1 MYNQYIYYMDLRQ
14 QKLTGEEWDALERPV
29 SKEEQRIL
37 EMIQS
42 GYDNINILFNDT
54 QSLINFI
61 KISENKEMHHEY
73 FYEKYFK
80 KDIDTLKK
88 KYLTGILPEKKKKKK
103 KKKMK
108 SLKKRELIRIA
119 NVDKKIDSMHE
130 QIVEFVLLEILKQFL
145 KSNNKSSDE
154 RKTYY
159 TFYTLGQILKYEIRN
174 VNPQIV
180 ELIHVILHHFQS
192 QIKKE
197 QLIKYAYELIEQ
209 NKDVHKYRDTKLY
222 EHQKRILTLCKVA
235 GPKLYLYQAP
245 TGTGKTLTPIGLVSP
260 HDPNIDRRK
269 KSLNTKIMELSLI
282 EQGDIDKIESINGK
296 INKLKDELKTI
307 PKKRRII
314 FVCAAKHV
322 GLQLAK
328 SCIALNIKIAVAF
341 GCSDPGGIR
350 LHYFAAKDFVK
361 NRRTGGI
368 FRVDNSV
375 GDNVQI
381 IISDIQ
387 SYLPAM
393 RYMLAF
399 NDPDE
404 LTWYWDEPTITLDY
418 QEHEYHEILRKNWQE
433 NLIPNII
440 LSSATLPKQEDIA
453 PCIQSFV
460 SKFNATNIDSVLSH
474 DCTKTIPILDLNGFA
489 ILPHLVYEDFP
500 TLKKS
505 ITHIKNYQT
514 LLRHFDLKEVTCF
527 IIYVNK
533 HIKIKDRYKIN
544 NYFETITDIN
554 VISIKQYYLKLLTS
568 LKDNYPKVYN
578 HFQNK
583 RSAVYEST
591 IKLTTADAHTLT
603 DGPTIYMAED
613 VEKIANFCLK
623 LASIPAAVLDVIM
636 EAINSNDLLRQ
647 EINIIDRELATI
659 DNVDEPSK
667 KKSSNNDRTKKTKKL
682 SRNTPTDMETKKK
695 DLQRQ
700 MDGLRGNLIKIE
712 LDKEFVPNTLDHLK
726 KYYKSEWLGRSFTSD
741 IPESAVEKIM
751 LLEVE
756 AIWKVLLLMGI
767 GVFTNHTSRD
777 YVAIM
782 KELAQN
788 QQLYLIIASTDYIY
802 GTNYQFC
809 HGYIGK
815 DLKNL
820 TQEKLIQ
827 ALGRVGRRNTK
838 SEYSIRLRDDL
849 FTNLLFMKSD
859 NKIEVNNMN
868 HLFA

>member
-1 MYNQYIYYMDLRQ
+1 MDLSQ
-14 QKLTGEEWDALERPV
+14 QKLTAEEWDALERPV
-29 SKEEQRIL
+29 SKDEQRIL
-37 EMIQS
+37 EMIQN

-61 KISENKEMHHEY
+61 KISENKDMHHAY

-80 KDIDTLKK
+80 KNIDKLKK
-88 KYLTGILPEKKKKKK
+88 KYTLDIPEKK

-108 SLKKRELIRIA
+108 SLKKKELIRIA
-119 NVDKKIDSMHE
+119 NVDKKIDSMHG
-130 QIVEFVLLEILKQFL
+130 QIVEFVLLEILKKLL
-145 KSNNKSSDE
+145 KYNKKSSD
-154 RKTYY
+154 RKAYY
-159 TFYTLGQILKYEIRN
+159 AFYTLSQILKYEIRN

-180 ELIHVILHHFQS
+180 ELIQTVLQLFQS

-197 QLIKYAYELIEQ
+197 QMVKYAYELIEQ
-209 NKDVHKYRDTKLY
+209 NKDVHKYRDVKLY
-222 EHQKRILTLCKVA
+222 EHQKRMLTLCKVS

-245 TGTGKTLTPIGLVSP
+245 TGMGKTLTPVGLLSP
-260 HDPNIDRRK
+260 HDPEIDRNK
-269 KSLNTKIMELSLI
+269 KLLNEKIMDLYSLM
-282 EQGDIDKIESINGK
+282 ETNPGKIESIKGK
-296 INKLKDELKTI
+296 VIKLRDALKAV

-328 SCIALNIKIAVAF
+328 SCIALNIKIAIAF
-341 GCSDPGGIR
+341 GCKDPSAIR

-393 RYMLAF
+393 RYMMAF

-404 LTWYWDEPTITLDY
+404 LMWYWDEPTITLDY
-418 QEHEYHEILRKNWQE
+418 KEHKYHEILKKNWQE
-433 NLIPNII
+433 NMIPNII

-460 SKFNATNIDSVLSH
+460 GKFNATNVDSVLSH
-474 DCTKTIPILDLNGFA
+474 DCAKTIPILDTNGFA
-489 ILPHLVYEDFP
+489 ILPHLVYEDFQM
-500 TLKKS
+500 LKKS
-505 ITHIKNYQT
+505 IKHIKNYQT
-514 LLRHFDLKEVTCF
+514 LLRHFDLKEVTSF
-527 IIYVNK
+527 IIYVNQ
-533 HIKIKDRYKIN
+533 HIEIKDRYKID
-544 NYFETITDIN
+544 NYFETIADIN
-554 VISIKQYYLKLLTS
+554 VISIKQYYLKLVTS
-568 LKDNYPKVYN
+568 LKDDYSKVYD
-578 HFQNK
+578 HFQAK
-583 RSAVYEST
+583 RKAVHEST
-591 IKLTTADAHTLT
+591 IKLTTSDAYTLT
-603 DGPTIYMAED
+603 GGPTIYMALD
-613 VEKIANFCLK
+613 VEKIAKFCLK
-623 LASIPAAVLDVIM
+623 LASIPAEVLDIIM
-636 EAINSNDLLRQ
+636 EGINSNDLLRQ
-647 EINIIDRELATI
+647 EIDIIDRQLAI
-659 DNVDEPSK
+659 MEDVEEPSK
-667 KKSSNNDRTKKTKKL
+667 KKSSKNDRTQKTKKL
-682 SRNTPTDMETKKK
+682 SRNTPTDMDTKKK

-700 MDGLRGNLIKIE
+700 MDGLRGKLIKIE

-726 KYYKSEWLGRSFTSD
+726 KFYKSEWLGKSFTSD

-751 LLEVE
+751 LLDVDS
-756 AIWKVLLLMGI
+756 IWKVLLLMGI
-767 GVFTNHTSRD
+767 GVFTEHTSRD

-782 KELAQN
+782 KDLAQN

-815 DLKNL
+815 DLKDL

-827 ALGRVGRRNTK
+827 ALGRTGRQNTK
-838 SEYSIRLRDDL
+838 MDYSIRLRATE
-849 FTNLLFMKSD
+849 FINTLFMPST
-859 NKIEVNNMN
+859 NKIEVDNMN
-868 HLFA
+868 RLFG

>member
-1 MYNQYIYYMDLRQ
+1 MDLTQ
-14 QKLTGEEWDALERPV
+14 QKLTAEEWDALERPV

-37 EMIQS
+37 EMIRD
-42 GYDNINILFNDT
+42 GYENINILFNDA

-80 KDIDTLKK
+80 KEMDSLKK
-88 KYLTGILPEKKKKKK
+88 KYLSDILNEKKKKKK
-103 KKKMK
+103 NMK

-119 NVDKKIDSMHE
+119 NVDKKIDSMHDK
-130 QIVEFVLLEILKQFL
+130 IVEFVLLDLLKQFL
-145 KSNNKSSDE
+145 KSNKKSSEDK
-154 RKTYY
+154 KTYY

-174 VNPQIV
+174 VNPQV
-180 ELIHVILHHFQS
+180 VTLISKVLDHFTPK
-192 QIKKE
+192 IKKAH
-197 QLIKYAYELIEQ
+197 LIKYAYELIEK
-209 NKDVHKYRDTKLY
+209 NRDVHKYKDTKLY
-222 EHQKRILTLCKVA
+222 EHQKRLLTLCKVQ

-245 TGTGKTLTPIGLVSP
+245 TGTGKTLTPVGLISP
-260 HDPNIDRRK
+260 HNPDIDRTK
-269 KSLNTKIMELSLI
+269 KNLNEKLMELSLMDEYDSGKAEFI
-282 EQGDIDKIESINGK
+282 KDKMDK
-296 INKLKDELKTI
+296 FKKELQTL

-328 SCIALNIKIAVAF
+328 SCIALDIKIAVAF
-341 GCSDPGGIR
+341 GCSDPAGIR
-350 LHYFAAKDFVK
+350 LHYFAAKDFIK

-399 NDPDE
+399 NEPSE

-418 QEHEYHEILRKNWQE
+418 KEHEYHQILKNNWQE

-460 SKFNATNIDSVLSH
+460 SKFNATNIDSILSH
-474 DCTKTIPILDLNGFA
+474 DCAKTIPLLDSNGFA
-489 ILPHLVYEDFP
+489 ILPHLVYEDFSV
-500 TLKKS
+500 LKKS
-505 ITHIKNYQT
+505 IKHIKNYQT
-514 LLRHFDLKEVTCF
+514 LLRHFDLKEVTRF
-527 IIYVNK
+527 ISYVNK
-533 HIKIKDRYKIN
+533 HIEIKDRYKID
-544 NYFETITDIN
+544 NYFESITDIN
-554 VISIKQYYLKLLTS
+554 VISIKQYYLKLL
-568 LKDNYPKVYN
+568 LAVKNNYQEVYTY
-578 HFQNK
+578 FQKK
-583 RSAVYEST
+583 RRAVYDST
-591 IKLTTADAHTLT
+591 IKLTTADAYTLT
-603 DGPTIYMAED
+603 DGPTIYMADD
-613 VEKIANFCLK
+613 VEKIATFCLK
-623 LASIPAAVLDVIM
+623 LASIPAAVLSVIL

-647 EINIIDRELATI
+647 EIAIIDRELI
-659 DNVDEPSK
+659 SMDNLDEPSG
-667 KKSSNNDRTKKTKKL
+667 KKSSKNDRTQKTKKA
-682 SRNTPTDMETKKK
+682 SRNTPSEMETRKK
-695 DLQRQ
+695 DLQRK
-700 MDGLRGNLIKIE
+700 MDGLRGSLIKIE

-751 LLEVE
+751 LLEVD

-815 DLKNL
+815 DLKTL
-820 TQEKLIQ
+820 TQNKLIQ
-827 ALGRVGRRNTK
+827 ALGRTGRQNTNM
-838 SEYSIRLRDDL
+838 EYSIRLRDAE
-849 FTNLLFMKSD
+849 FINTLFMPST
-859 NKIEVNNMN
+859 NKVEVINMN
-868 HLFA
+868 RLFA

>member
-1 MYNQYIYYMDLRQ
+1 MDLRQ
-14 QKLTGEEWDALERPV
+14 QKLSAEEWDALERPV
-29 SKEEQRIL
+29 SKDEQRIL
-37 EMIQS
+37 EMIRD

-80 KDIDTLKK
+80 KDIDVLKK
-88 KYLTGILPEKKKKKK
+88 KYLTGIPSEKRK

-130 QIVEFVLLEILKQFL
+130 QIVEFVLIAILKQFL
-145 KSNNKSSDE
+145 KFNNKSPDN
-154 RKTYY
+154 KNTYY
-159 TFYTLGQILKYEIRN
+159 SYYTLGQILKYEIRN
-174 VNPQIV
+174 VNPRVV
-180 ELIHVILHHFQS
+180 ELIQIVLRHFKS

-209 NKDVHKYRDTKLY
+209 NKDIHKYRDIKLY
-222 EHQKRILTLCKVA
+222 EHQKRILTLCKVL

-245 TGTGKTLTPIGLVSP
+245 TGTGKTLTPIGLISP
-260 HDPNIDRRK
+260 HNPDIDRRK
-269 KSLNTKIMELSLI
+269 KNLNEKILELSIMI
-282 EQGDIDKIESINGK
+282 EQSDHDKANMLKNK
-296 INKLKDELKTI
+296 ITKLKDELKTV

-328 SCIALNIKIAVAF
+328 SCIALDIKIAVAF
-341 GCSDPGGIR
+341 GCQDPAGIR

-399 NDPDE
+399 NAPDE

-418 QEHEYHEILRKNWQE
+418 EEHKYHEILRKNWEE

-460 SKFNATNIDSVLSH
+460 SKFNATNIDSVISH
-474 DCTKTIPILDLNGFA
+474 DCTKTIPILDPNGYA
-489 ILPHLVYEDFP
+489 ILPHLVYEDFS

-505 ITHIKNYQT
+505 IKHIKNYQT

-527 IIYVNK
+527 IMYVNK
-533 HIKIKDRYKIN
+533 HVDLKDRYKITS
-544 NYFETITDIN
+544 YFEAITDIN
-554 VISIKQYYLKLLTS
+554 VISIKQYYLKLLLS
-568 LKDNYPKVYN
+568 LKENYPKVYDY
-578 HFQNK
+578 FQKK
-583 RSAVYEST
+583 RSVVYEST
-591 IKLTTADAHTLT
+591 IKLTTADAYTLT
-603 DGPTIYMAED
+603 DGPTIYMAQD
-613 VEKIANFCLK
+613 VEKIGKFCLK
-623 LASIPAAVLDVIM
+623 LASIPGAVLDVIM
-636 EAINSNDLLRQ
+636 KAINSNDLLRQ
-647 EINIIDRELATI
+647 EISILDRELSTM
-659 DNVDEPSK
+659 DNVEDTST
-667 KKSSNNDRTKKTKKL
+667 KKSSDKNRSQKTKKL
-682 SRNTPTDMETKKK
+682 SRNTPTEMETKKK
-695 DLQRQ
+695 HLQRQ
-700 MDGLRGNLIKIE
+700 IDGLRGNLIKIE

-751 LLEVE
+751 LLDVDS
-756 AIWKVLLLMGI
+756 IWKVLLLMGI

-782 KELAQN
+782 KDLAQN

-815 DLKNL
+815 DLKDL

-827 ALGRVGRRNTK
+827 ALGRIGRMDTK
-838 SEYSIRLRDDL
+838 KEYSIRLRFMEFID
-849 FTNLLFMKSD
+849 TLFMPST
-859 NKIEVNNMN
+859 NKVEVNNIN
-868 HLFA
+868 RLFV

>member
-1 MYNQYIYYMDLRQ
+1 MDLRQ
-14 QKLTGEEWDALERPV
+14 QKLSAEEWDALERPV

-37 EMIQS
+37 EMIHD

-80 KDIDTLKK
+80 KDMDALKK
-88 KYLTGILPEKKKKKK
+88 KYLTGILPEKKKK

-130 QIVEFVLLEILKQFL
+130 QIVEFVLIAILKQFL
-145 KSNNKSSDE
+145 KFNKKSPDD
-154 RKTYY
+154 KNTYY
-159 TFYTLGQILKYEIRN
+159 SYYTLGQILKYEIRN
-174 VNPQIV
+174 VNPQVV
-180 ELIHVILHHFQS
+180 ELIHIVLRYFKS

-222 EHQKRILTLCKVA
+222 EHQKRMLTLSKVL

-245 TGTGKTLTPIGLVSP
+245 TGMGKTLTPIGLVSP
-260 HDPNIDRRK
+260 HDPDIDRSK
-269 KSLNTKIMELSLI
+269 KSLNEKILELSFTI
-282 EQGDIDKIESINGK
+282 EQSDPDKAETIKSK
-296 INKLKDELKTI
+296 INKLKEELKTI

-341 GCSDPGGIR
+341 GCQDSAGIR
-350 LHYFAAKDFVK
+350 LHYFAAKDFIK

-418 QEHEYHEILRKNWQE
+418 EEHKYHEILRKNWQE

-460 SKFNATNIDSVLSH
+460 SKFNATNVDSILSH
-474 DCTKTIPILDLNGFA
+474 DCAKTIPILDPNGFA
-489 ILPHLVYEDFP
+489 ILPHLVYEDFSI
-500 TLKKS
+500 LKKS
-505 ITHIKNYQT
+505 IKHIKNYQT
-514 LLRHFDLKEVTCF
+514 LLRHFDLKRSYSF
-527 IIYVNK
+527 Y
-533 HIKIKDRYKIN
+533 
-544 NYFETITDIN
+544 N
-554 VISIKQYYLKLLTS
+554 V
-568 LKDNYPKVYN
+568 
-578 HFQNK
+578 
-583 RSAVYEST
+583 
-591 IKLTTADAHTLT
+591 
-603 DGPTIYMAED
+603 
-613 VEKIANFCLK
+613 C
-623 LASIPAAVLDVIM
+623 
-636 EAINSNDLLRQ
+636 
-647 EINIIDRELATI
+647 
-659 DNVDEPSK
+659 
-667 KKSSNNDRTKKTKKL
+667 
-682 SRNTPTDMETKKK
+682 
-695 DLQRQ
+695 
-700 MDGLRGNLIKIE
+700 
-712 LDKEFVPNTLDHLK
+712 
-726 KYYKSEWLGRSFTSD
+726 
-741 IPESAVEKIM
+741 
-751 LLEVE
+751 
-756 AIWKVLLLMGI
+756 
-767 GVFTNHTSRD
+767 
-777 YVAIM
+777 
-782 KELAQN
+782 
-788 QQLYLIIASTDYIY
+788 
-802 GTNYQFC
+802 
-809 HGYIGK
+809 
-815 DLKNL
+815 
-820 TQEKLIQ
+820 
-827 ALGRVGRRNTK
+827 
-838 SEYSIRLRDDL
+838 
-849 FTNLLFMKSD
+849 
-859 NKIEVNNMN
+859 
-868 HLFA
+868 